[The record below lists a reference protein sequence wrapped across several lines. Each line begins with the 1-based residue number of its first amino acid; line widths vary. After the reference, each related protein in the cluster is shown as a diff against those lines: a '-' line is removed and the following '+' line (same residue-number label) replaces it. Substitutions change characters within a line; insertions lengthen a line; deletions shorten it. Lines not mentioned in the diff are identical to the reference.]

1 MKYSKIIAALAAVL
15 ITAGCGDFKSDLNSE
30 FAVNG
35 DQKTARALG
44 PVSDPFRQ
52 ALTNGY
58 KTLGDKEYYLTDMS
72 SADLY
77 YRKAADSAAGRNVP
91 LEDAK
96 DWTSLRER
104 DRSEVAAM
112 RPALASWIEATR
124 QRDPQAAA
132 AQQVK
137 YDCWIEELSEQAY
150 GDAAACKPSVGPL
163 AQAAPTPTPVVAAC
177 EQNPNGTDQYGKLC
191 QEGVVYFGFDRYDL
205 LNRGKS
211 DIGKQTA
218 NQQAAA
224 LDLIVRQAAAVRAA
238 RLDVYGR
245 ADASGPDNYN
255 YGLSDCRARSVVD
268 GLKARGLPAG
278 IDVRII
284 PLGET
289 SQIERT
295 ADNVRDAANRV
306 VMVAYQTD
314 RNAPLAA
321 QPLPAPRVDLFGCG
335 TARHPYPPRAQ
346 TGAAT
351 R

>member
-1 MKYSKIIAALAAVL
+1 MKYPKIIAALAAVL
-15 ITAGCGDFKSDLNSE
+15 ITAGCADLN
-30 FAVNG
+30 ADLTVDGNRT
-35 DQKTARALG
+35 TARALG

-58 KTLGDKEYYLTDMS
+58 KTLGDTEYAEAHMS
-72 SADLY
+72 AANVY
-77 YRKAADSAAGRNVP
+77 YRKAADAAAGRNVP
-91 LEDAK
+91 LEDPK
-96 DWTSLRER
+96 DWMSLREV
-104 DRSEVAAM
+104 DRNEVATM

-132 AQQVK
+132 AQQLK

-150 GDAAACKPSVGPL
+150 GEAAACKPTVGPI
-163 AQAAPTPTPVVAAC
+163 AQAAAPMPAC

-191 QEGVVYFGFDRYDL
+191 QEGVVYFDFDRYDL

-211 DIGKQTA
+211 DISKQTA

-224 LDLIVRQAAAVRAA
+224 LELIVRQAVAVKAA

-245 ADASGPDNYN
+245 TDASGSDNYN

-321 QPLPAPRVDLFGCG
+321 QPLPSPRPDLFGCG
-335 TARHPYPPRAQ
+335 TARHPYPLRMQAA
-346 TGAAT
+346 AAT